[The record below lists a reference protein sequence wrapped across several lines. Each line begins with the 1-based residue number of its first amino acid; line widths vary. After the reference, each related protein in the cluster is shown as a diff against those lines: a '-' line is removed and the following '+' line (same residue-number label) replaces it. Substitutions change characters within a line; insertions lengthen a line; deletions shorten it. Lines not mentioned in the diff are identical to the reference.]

1 MGKTAADMAS
11 FLILALGIGDRCFH
25 CEEQDRGIRDKRQA
39 TGSRK
44 GLILQG
50 VGERGRAKIG
60 SARAQT
66 SAQFRNTFH
75 FLLIKQLIF
84 NYKSEAGSPH
94 EMSSVIYQKKSSLG
108 R

>member
-44 GLILQG
+44 GLILQ
-50 VGERGRAKIG
+50 A
-60 SARAQT
+60 
-66 SAQFRNTFH
+66 
-75 FLLIKQLIF
+75 
-84 NYKSEAGSPH
+84 
-94 EMSSVIYQKKSSLG
+94 
-108 R
+108 

>member
-50 VGERGRAKIG
+50 VGERGRAKIESCQG
-60 SARAQT
+60 TDFSSIQK
-66 SAQFRNTFH
+66 H
-75 FLLIKQLIF
+75 IPLPF
-84 NYKSEAGSPH
+84 N
-94 EMSSVIYQKKSSLG
+94 
-108 R
+108 